1 MSKYDWEKRSLVET
15 AQELTA
21 EGLLMATGG
30 NLSMRAKDHTAFA
43 ITPSDRNYLEMKP
56 EDICI
61 MDAEAGQI
69 EGALKPSVESKMHAA
84 IYNERQDVNAIIH
97 THQALASALA
107 LIKAPIPAL
116 FDEQVRFLGRRVE
129 IIPYAPSG
137 TGMLV
142 KQVAKHVRN
151 HNNAYLLQNHGALI
165 FGDSMERAIENAQVL
180 EKCAK
185 AYLLSLLTDRKISRL
200 PVPIREIIFRMLRE
214 DQKRADT
221 GGSDR
226 LNTD

>member
-97 THQALASALA
+97 THQALASALT

>member
-30 NLSMRAKDHTAFA
+30 NLSMRATDHTAFA